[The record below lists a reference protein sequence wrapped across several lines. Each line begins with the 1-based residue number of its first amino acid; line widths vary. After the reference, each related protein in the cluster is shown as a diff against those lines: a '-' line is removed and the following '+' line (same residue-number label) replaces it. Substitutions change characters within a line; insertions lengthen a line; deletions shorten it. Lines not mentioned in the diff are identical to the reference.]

1 MPAGYEPA
9 VSTKIRISIRLTT
22 GRASIENRGSA
33 RFIYPKPDKI
43 SNGINIFVVNNK
55 KRKLCY

>member
-1 MPAGYEPA
+1 M
-9 VSTKIRISIRLTT
+9 STGSYPVGIRSTT

-33 RFIYPKPDKI
+33 RFIFPKPDKI